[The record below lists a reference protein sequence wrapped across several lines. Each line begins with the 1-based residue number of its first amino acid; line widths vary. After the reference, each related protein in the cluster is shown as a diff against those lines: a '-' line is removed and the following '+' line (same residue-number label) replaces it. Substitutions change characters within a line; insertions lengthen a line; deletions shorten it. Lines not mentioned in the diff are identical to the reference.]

1 MFGTAVRPEAAM
13 ISLLVIASRVPG
25 AVAACRF
32 GPDPAHPIVFD
43 RGTGVPCIG
52 LALAA
57 SGALWAGF
65 GCALALLLA

>member
-1 MFGTAVRPEAAM
+1 M
-13 ISLLVIASRVPG
+13 ISLLVMASRAPG
-25 AVAACRF
+25 AAAPVHRF
-32 GPDPAHPIVFD
+32 GPEPSHPVPD

-65 GCALALLLA
+65 GCVLTLLLA